1 MSRDITIGIG
11 RHIESIEPYKPGKP
25 LEELERELGIKDAI
39 KLASNENPLG
49 PSKKALA
56 VLKKGLTG
64 LHRYPEGSGR
74 RLREAIAQKHKLRPE
89 QVILGNGSDEI
100 MDLAAKTF
108 LEPGDEAIIGDLT
121 FAIYHIS
128 VTAHHGVS
136 VRVPLRD
143 GRVDLEAMAAK
154 FTPLTRLVFICNPN
168 NPTGTMIHRR
178 ELDRFFSRL
187 PQNVLVIMDEAY
199 AEYADDPEFPNTIE
213 DVRRGAPVLVLRT
226 FSKMYG
232 LAGLRI
238 GYGLSG
244 PAVVEAMNRVRL
256 PFNTNSP
263 AQAAALAALS
273 DERHMTRSLRVNREG
288 RRYLSESFAALGMKF
303 LPSQANFIYADTGRD
318 GAAVYERLLR
328 KGVIV
333 RHIQGRWLRVS
344 IGRPAENRRF
354 VKALR
359 EVLKNKKRKD
369 VV

>member
-1 MSRDITIGIG
+1 MTIEIG
-11 RHIESIEPYKPGKP
+11 EHIRSIEPYKPGKP

-74 RLREAIAQKHKLRPE
+74 RLREAIAQKHKLKPE

-108 LEPGDEAIIGDLT
+108 LAPGDEAILGDIT

-128 VTAHHGVS
+128 VTAHHGIS

-143 GRVDLEAMAAK
+143 GRYDLEAMA
-154 FTPLTRLVFICNPN
+154 TRLTPMTRLIFICNPN
-168 NPTGTMIHRR
+168 NPTGTMIRRR
-178 ELDRFFSRL
+178 ELDRLLNRL
-187 PQNVLVIMDEAY
+187 PPNALVIMDEAY
-199 AEYADDPEFPNTIE
+199 AEYADDPEFPNTID
-213 DVRRGAPVLVLRT
+213 DVKRGAPVLVLRT

-238 GYGLSG
+238 GYGLST
-244 PAVVEAMNRVRL
+244 PAVVAAMNRVRL
-256 PFNTNSP
+256 PFNTNSL

-273 DERHMTRSLRVNREG
+273 DESHTARSLRLNREG
-288 RRYLSESFAALGMKF
+288 RRYLSNAFADLGLTF
-303 LPSQANFIYADTGRD
+303 LPSQANFIYVDIGRD

-333 RHIQGRWLRVS
+333 RHMEGPRLRIS

-354 VKALR
+354 VKALGQ
-359 EVLKNKKRKD
+359 VLKTGSR
-369 VV
+369 

>member
-1 MSRDITIGIG
+1 MNRETTIAVG

-25 LEELERELGIKDAI
+25 LEELERERGIKNAI

-49 PSKKALA
+49 PSKKALT
-56 VLKKGLTG
+56 VLKKGLSG

-74 RLREAIAQKHKLRPE
+74 RLREAIAQKHKLKPE

-108 LEPGDEAIIGDLT
+108 LSPGDEALIGDLT

-128 VTAHHGVS
+128 VTAHHGVA

-143 GRVDLEAMAAK
+143 GRFDPEAMAARC
-154 FTPLTRLVFICNPN
+154 TPLTRLVFICNPN
-168 NPTGTMIHRR
+168 NPTGTMITRR
-178 ELDRFFSRL
+178 ELDRLLSRL

-199 AEYADDPEFPNTIE
+199 AEFADDPEFPNTIE
-213 DVRRGAPVLVLRT
+213 EVKRAAPVLVLRT

-238 GYGLSG
+238 GYGLSR
-244 PAVVEAMNRVRL
+244 PDVIEAMNRVRL

-273 DERHMTRSLRVNREG
+273 DETHVARSLRINREG
-288 RRYLSESFAALGMKF
+288 RRYLSESFTGLGLKF
-303 LPSQANFIYADTGRD
+303 LPSQANFIYVDIGRD
-318 GAAVYERLLR
+318 GAAVYERLLQ

-333 RHIQGRWLRVS
+333 RHIEGRRLRVS

-354 VKALR
+354 IKALTDI
-359 EVLKNKKRKD
+359 LKTK
-369 VV
+369 

>member
-1 MSRDITIGIG
+1 MRKEIMIGIG

-25 LEELERELGIKDAI
+25 LEELERELGIKNAI

-56 VLKKGLTG
+56 ALKKGLTG

-74 RLREAIAQKHKLRPE
+74 RLREAIAQKHKLKPE

-108 LEPGDEAIIGDLT
+108 LSPGDEAIMGDLT
-121 FAIYHIS
+121 FAIYPIS

-143 GRVDLEAMAAK
+143 GRHDPEAMAAR
-154 FTPLTRLVFICNPN
+154 FTPKTRLVFICNPN
-168 NPTGTMIHRR
+168 NPTGTMITRR
-178 ELDRFFSRL
+178 ELDRLLSRL

-213 DVRRGAPVLVLRT
+213 NLKRGAPVLVLRT

-238 GYGLSG
+238 GYGLST
-244 PAVVEAMNRVRL
+244 PEVVEAMNRVRL

-273 DERHMTRSLRVNREG
+273 DEKHVAQSLRINREG
-288 RRYLSESFAALGMKF
+288 RRYLSESFAGLGMKF
-303 LPSQANFIYADTGRD
+303 LPSQANFIYVDIGRD
-318 GAAVYERLLR
+318 GGAVYKQLLR

-333 RHIQGRWLRVS
+333 RHIEGTWLRVS

-354 VKALR
+354 VKALG
-359 EVLKNKKRKD
+359 EVLKIK
-369 VV
+369 

>member
-1 MSRDITIGIG
+1 MIGIG
-11 RHIESIEPYKPGKP
+11 RHIEAIEPYKPGKP
-25 LEELERELGIKDAI
+25 LEELERELGIKNAI

-56 VLKKGLTG
+56 VLKKGLTA

-74 RLREAIAQKHKLRPE
+74 RLREAIAQKHKLKPE

-108 LEPGDEAIIGDLT
+108 LSPGDEAIMGDLT

-136 VRVPLRD
+136 VRIPLRD
-143 GRVDLEAMAAK
+143 GRHDPEAMAAR
-154 FTPLTRLVFICNPN
+154 FTSLTRLVFICNPN
-168 NPTGTMIHRR
+168 NPTGTMITRR
-178 ELDRFFSRL
+178 ELDRLLSRL
-187 PQNVLVIMDEAY
+187 PQDVLVIMDEAY
-199 AEYADDPEFPNTIE
+199 AEYADDPDFPNTIE
-213 DVRRGAPVLVLRT
+213 YLKRGAPVLVLRT

-238 GYGLSG
+238 GYGLST
-244 PAVVEAMNRVRL
+244 PEVIEAMNRVRL

-263 AQAAALAALS
+263 AQSAALAALS
-273 DERHMTRSLRVNREG
+273 DERHVAQSLRINREG
-288 RRYLSESFAALGMKF
+288 RRYLSEAFAALGLKF
-303 LPSQANFIYADTGRD
+303 LPSQANFIYVNIGRD
-318 GAAVYERLLR
+318 GAAVYKQLLR

-333 RHIQGRWLRVS
+333 RHIEGTWLRVS

-354 VKALR
+354 IKALG
-359 EVLKNKKRKD
+359 EVLKTK
-369 VV
+369 

>member
-1 MSRDITIGIG
+1 MTISIG

-56 VLKKGLTG
+56 ALKKGSLD

-74 RLREAIAQKHKLRPE
+74 RLREAIGQKHKLKAE

-108 LEPGDEAIIGDLT
+108 LEPGDEAILGDQT
-121 FAIYHIS
+121 FAIYRIS
-128 VTAHHGVS
+128 VTAHHGIS

-143 GRVDLEAMAAK
+143 GRFDLEAMAARL
-154 FTPLTRLVFICNPN
+154 TPLTRLVFICNPN
-168 NPTGTMIHRR
+168 NPTGTMITRR
-178 ELDRFFSRL
+178 ELDGLLKHLS
-187 PQNVLVIMDEAY
+187 PNALVVMDEAY
-199 AEYADDPEFPNTIE
+199 AEYADDPEFPNTVE

-238 GYGLSG
+238 GYGLST
-244 PAVVEAMNRVRL
+244 PEVIESMNRVRL
-256 PFNTNSP
+256 PFNTNSL
-263 AQAAALAALS
+263 AQAAALAALT
-273 DERHMTRSLRVNREG
+273 DEAHVARSLRVNREG
-288 RRYLSESFAALGMKF
+288 RRYLSESFKALDLRF
-303 LPSQANFIYADTGRD
+303 LPSQANFVYVDTGRN
-318 GAAVYERLLR
+318 GVAVYARLLK

-333 RHIQGRWLRVS
+333 RHIQGSWLRIS

-354 VKALR
+354 VKALA
-359 EVLKNKKRKD
+359 EVLKNKKGKD
-369 VV
+369 AV

>member
-1 MSRDITIGIG
+1 MTIEVG

-178 ELDRFFSRL
+178 ELDRFLSRL

-213 DVRRGAPVLVLRT
+213 DVRRGAPILVLRT

-273 DERHMTRSLRVNREG
+273 DERHLTRSLRVNREG